1 MLDVVLFFHLGTC
14 KCYENL
20 FGNWYIYPPYV
31 TQLLPGDLSV
41 MFTELIHEM
50 IIKACDGCK
59 LYRQSKLY
67 LDLSKSGASSNR
79 RNSYEL
85 KISIADDVDV
95 SFPYYERSSFE
106 AVMPDSVYL
115 TILESPGCAFIV
127 RNVID
132 VKAITITLIKNVL
145 QVRRLLLVSYC
156 IAMLFGILI
165 WFTVN
170 LITRFSFENFRCI
183 FYWFIGLPWFY
194 MIYNET

>member
-1 MLDVVLFFHLGTC
+1 MFNVVLLFDLETC

-20 FGNWYIYPPYV
+20 FGNWYIYPPHV
-31 TQLLPGDLSV
+31 TQPLPGNLSG
-41 MFTELIHEM
+41 MFTELILEM
-50 IIKACDGCK
+50 MIKACGGCK

-67 LDLSKSGASSNR
+67 LDLSKSGANPNR
-79 RNSYEL
+79 GNSYEL

-106 AVMPDSVYL
+106 AVMPNSVYL

-145 QVRRLLLVSYC
+145 QVWPLLLVSYC
-156 IAMLFGILI
+156 IATLFGILI

-170 LITRFSFENFRCI
+170 LITFCI
-183 FYWFIGLPWFY
+183 LKTSGTYFYWFVDIKWVYL
-194 MIYNET
+194 I